1 MIIFDVINKD
11 LVCSCCRT
19 HRCDIPKLE
28 IGEGA
33 INKLPEFLE
42 DKQNIVLVADSNTYP
57 LCGEKAKELLG
68 EKLEKVCFFDTPGY
82 YLVPDEEALAKIEAT
97 CSDKTDFILGIG
109 SGVINDLTKQVSFG
123 RNIRSGIIASA
134 PSMDGFA
141 SSGAALILKG
151 MQVTNTTHAPYM
163 IIGDTNILKDAPL
176 DMIRSGYADIIAKY
190 SALCDWK
197 LSALINDEFFCNE
210 IYKIM
215 LDATNKMRNMAKD
228 LNTRSPHVVGKLM
241 EILVLSGVLMTLA
254 NTTRPASGSEHHFS
268 HYFHITGLIENKP
281 FFLHGTDVGYTT
293 IKTAEMREKICKI
306 SKPEF
311 IAVSKETRE
320 DFYKKIFGK
329 FSKEIITL
337 QNSAARYDSP
347 VFEKYL
353 ENWDKVLEILAECPT
368 AEEIRKMLTD
378 VGIDLSAF
386 EKLYDEKRIEN
397 GMWFAKDIKDRYS
410 VLWLYFD
417 LFFAKEVLKCSEF

>member
-1 MIIFDVINKD
+1 MTIFDIINKD
-11 LVCSCCRT
+11 IFCSCGKT

-33 INKLPEFLE
+33 INRLPEFLA
-42 DKQNIVLVADSNTYP
+42 DKNSIVLVADSNTYP
-57 LCGEKAKELLG
+57 LCGEKVKSLLG
-68 EKLEKVCFFDTPGY
+68 KKLEAVCFFDTPGY
-82 YLVPDEEALAKIEAT
+82 YLVPNEEAIAKIKAA

-109 SGVINDLTKQVSFG
+109 SGVINDLTKQVSFD

-197 LSALINDEFFCNE
+197 LSALINDEFFCPE
-210 IYKIM
+210 IYNIM
-215 LDATNKMRNMAKD
+215 LNATNEMRSLAKS
-228 LNTRSPHVVGKLM
+228 LNSRDPYVIGKLM

-293 IKTAEMREKICKI
+293 IKTAEMREKIRKI
-306 SKPEF
+306 ANPEF
-311 IAVSKETRE
+311 VTVPKETRE
-320 DFYKKIFGK
+320 KFYKKIFGE
-329 FSKEIITL
+329 FSSEVIDL
-337 QNSAARYDSP
+337 QNKAKRYDNP
-347 VFEKYL
+347 VFDKYID
-353 ENWDKVLEILAECPT
+353 NWDKVLEILAECPT
-368 AEEIRKMLTD
+368 ADEIKTMLTD
-378 VGIDLSAF
+378 AGIDLSAF
-386 EKLYDEKRIEN
+386 YKLYDESRMEN

-417 LFFAKEVLKCSEF
+417 LFFAKEVLQA